1 MTYKILILRR
11 PRSGRLEGRTRI
23 IQQTET
29 RPHATKL
36 RCTGEI
42 PILPTI
48 SRGQS
53 RPETELPM
61 RGPRLDRIDR
71 RILQLL
77 QANGRMTNIA
87 LARRVGISPPPCLR
101 RMRALEAAGLI
112 RGYHADLAPEA
123 LGFAVTVFA
132 QIGLAS
138 QAERD
143 LKAFETLVL
152 SWPEVRE
159 AHMLAG
165 ETDFLLKI
173 VAPDWDSYQR
183 FLSVK
188 LTSAPNVNQV
198 KSALV
203 LRVSKSV
210 PGVPLAEEPDV
221 EAPAVLSETVGL
233 ARTR

>member
-1 MTYKILILRR
+1 
-11 PRSGRLEGRTRI
+11 
-23 IQQTET
+23 
-29 RPHATKL
+29 
-36 RCTGEI
+36 
-42 PILPTI
+42 
-48 SRGQS
+48 
-53 RPETELPM
+53 M

-71 RILQLL
+71 HILQLL

-87 LARRVGISPPPCLR
+87 LARKVGISPPPCLR

-132 QIGLAS
+132 QIGLLS

-143 LKAFETLVL
+143 LKAFEDLVL

-183 FLSVK
+183 FLSDK

-203 LRVSKSV
+203 LRVSKSA
-210 PGVPLAEEPDV
+210 PGVPLAEEPV
-221 EAPAVLSETVGL
+221 TQSAPHPVPLPASGERVRG
-233 ARTR
+233 